1 MNKIFRE
8 HYPASRLPADLREE
22 IGENAKVTV
31 TIIVEES
38 PDTAAVSDGRS
49 WFDRHKHIQR
59 DNFKSTEE
67 VNEYVRALRD
77 EWSHRER

>member
-1 MNKIFRE
+1 MNKIVRE
-8 HYPASRLPADLREE
+8 HYPASQLPADLREE
-22 IGENAKVTV
+22 IGDDAKVTV
-31 TIIVEES
+31 TIVVE
-38 PDTAAVSDGRS
+38 DTPERAGEGLS

-59 DNFKSTEE
+59 DYYKSTEE